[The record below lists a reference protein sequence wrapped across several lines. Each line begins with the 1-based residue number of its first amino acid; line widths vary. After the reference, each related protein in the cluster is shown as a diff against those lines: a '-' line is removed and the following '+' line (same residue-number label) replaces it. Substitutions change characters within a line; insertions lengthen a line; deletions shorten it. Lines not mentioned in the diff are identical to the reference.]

1 MTRAASLASLASPSV
16 LSVDSSDNIGV
27 GVLSPTV
34 KLDVSGDIN
43 ATNINATNVSAAG
56 TVTYEDVTNVDSVG
70 VITARL
76 GVNFG
81 TTAAGTL
88 VSGNGT
94 GIGIGTAIPA
104 HKLDVISTGVVAN
117 VKSTNN
123 NYALQFAG
131 NNCAYDVYVGS
142 DNSNNFLLAN
152 ENNDGTF
159 TERLRI
165 TSGGVL
171 GVNTTTSFDPSATLS
186 IYNGL
191 SGSEH
196 TMLEIVAD
204 TNETSRIL
212 FSEKGDTNKGSI
224 RYAHGTG
231 GDRLSFHAGT
241 LHTEQVS
248 IGNSV
253 TRFKNTGL
261 VEQETSDF
269 AGTKL
274 GTAGRVSLKNGNVAR
289 FTANET
295 GSTSINFIDVHS
307 ELAVGD
313 TVSFTVILRPNG
325 AGYITGVYIDS
336 VLIPAADAQLN
347 WEGGSAPSSGSAN
360 GYDVYTFQ
368 IIKTGGNT
376 DDYLVFASQPT
387 NFT

>member
-70 VITARL
+70 IITAQAGIHVTGGNV
-76 GVNFG
+76 GV
-81 TTAAGTL
+81 
-88 VSGNGT
+88 
-94 GIGIGTAIPA
+94 GTAIPA

-152 ENNDGTF
+152 EKNDGTF

-204 TNETSRIL
+204 ANETSRII

-261 VEQETSDF
+261 VEEETSDF

-307 ELAVGD
+307 ELAVGE

>member
-70 VITARL
+70 IITAQAGIHVTGNV
-76 GVNFG
+76 GV
-81 TTAAGTL
+81 
-88 VSGNGT
+88 
-94 GIGIGTAIPA
+94 GTAIPA

-123 NYALQFAG
+123 NYALQFAEITVHMMYMRG
-131 NNCAYDVYVGS
+131 QITQII
-142 DNSNNFLLAN
+142 FFTN
-152 ENNDGTF
+152 EKNDGTF

-191 SGSEH
+191 SGSDH

-204 TNETSRIL
+204 ANETSRIV
-212 FSEKGDTNKGSI
+212 FSEKHDTNKGSI

-261 VEQETSDF
+261 VEEETSDF

-307 ELAVGD
+307 ELG
-313 TVSFTVILRPNG
+313 
-325 AGYITGVYIDS
+325 
-336 VLIPAADAQLN
+336 
-347 WEGGSAPSSGSAN
+347 
-360 GYDVYTFQ
+360 
-368 IIKTGGNT
+368 
-376 DDYLVFASQPT
+376 LVKQFHSL
-387 NFT
+387 